1 MIRKK
6 NSYAF
11 IYICRTRP
19 NDITYKNYRP
29 LYLSLNSKIFF
40 LNQRENET
48 KYKDVFFIFDIWKKV
63 FVVVVVATTKKR

>member
-1 MIRKK
+1 MHLYIYVELDLMILH
-6 NSYAF
+6 
-11 IYICRTRP
+11 T
-19 NDITYKNYRP
+19 NYRP

-63 FVVVVVATTKKR
+63 FVVVVVVVATTKKR